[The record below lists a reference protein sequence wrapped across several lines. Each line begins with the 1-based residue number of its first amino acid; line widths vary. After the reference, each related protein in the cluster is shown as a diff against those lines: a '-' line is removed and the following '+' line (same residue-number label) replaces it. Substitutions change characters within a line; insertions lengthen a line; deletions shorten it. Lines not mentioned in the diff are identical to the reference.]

1 MEQVYNPRTI
11 FLTNKAV
18 AKVQKLVSEE
28 EGKSLNL
35 RVYITGGGCNG
46 FQYGF
51 TFDEKVNDD
60 DVVIE
65 QNCIKLIVD
74 DLSYQYLVGGEI
86 DHQQDLRGSKFLI
99 NNPNA
104 ASTCSCGN
112 SFSV

>member
-1 MEQVYNPRTI
+1 MEQVYNPHTI
-11 FLTNKAV
+11 ALTSKAV
-18 AKVQKLVSEE
+18 AKVQELIAQETAV
-28 EGKSLNL
+28 SLNL

-51 TFDEKVNDD
+51 TFDEAVNDD

-65 QNCIKLIVD
+65 QDGIKLVVD
-74 DLSYQYLVGGEI
+74 ELSYQYLVGGEV
-86 DHQQDLRGSKFLI
+86 DHQQDLRGSKFMV